1 MALEIRIRKVGR
13 VTVLDLIGCANLDDG
28 GSEHLSVRLR
38 RLIADGARYF
48 LLNIEELMQMD
59 SSGVSVLVETYVS
72 LTHRGGQL
80 KLLRPRQRVAMVLK
94 IFHLLEVIPNFED
107 EGEAVKNFG
116 VQERKPQAPVRP
128 LLIHDKFLGLCCG

>member
-28 GSEHLSVRLR
+28 GSEH
-38 RLIADGARYF
+38 IADGARYF

-59 SSGVSVLVETYVS
+59 SSGVSVLVETYLS

-94 IFHLLEVIPNFED
+94 IFHLHRSNSEF
-107 EGEAVKNFG
+107 
-116 VQERKPQAPVRP
+116 
-128 LLIHDKFLGLCCG
+128 